1 MGKITSLV
9 GNRYVLLSDNTKWH
23 AADTASPPPTF
34 QRKVMLES
42 ATTGQCESSLLRK
55 LSRTCV
61 ARWTTRAEAA
71 RPSTASVCDA
81 MATLWVKVLDFFR
94 CVCVCVVSD
103 AQEFAHLLSEI
114 KHLSSAHQHC
124 SSNSMS
130 TLPLFRCRS
139 AALENEAQ
147 EYDRDELN
155 SLVSVGPPQQT
166 PVS

>member
-94 CVCVCVVSD
+94 CVCVCVLCQMLKNLHICSRK
-103 AQEFAHLLSEI
+103 SNT
-114 KHLSSAHQHC
+114 SHQHTNTAQVTQC
-124 SSNSMS
+124 LRCLSFDAVALRWKTKHKSMTEMS
-130 TLPLFRCRS
+130 
-139 AALENEAQ
+139 
-147 EYDRDELN
+147 
-155 SLVSVGPPQQT
+155 
-166 PVS
+166 